1 MVEIEGDPLATK
13 RDRLESAFV
22 DIQEEK
28 GSQSSIDELFRND
41 SFSSTVVQAVIERQF
56 NIDAVACTGVPLLN
70 CVRLLC
76 SFLLSGEPGN
86 ILPDSSTR
94 VSVKSLALHCIG
106 VALNLYPEA
115 LLARVLPKEL
125 QGEGSSKQ
133 LVRDIFL
140 LKNHDDPQIKGSVAA
155 VIGHFIQASMKLC
168 IGNFNTWN
176 AKMAHKYETGRFFH
190 IKYHVNA
197 CLCKTAYF
205 STTLTI
211 PLHPFF

>member
-1 MVEIEGDPLATK
+1 MVEIEGDPLASK

-22 DIQEEK
+22 DIQEQE
-28 GSQSSIDELFRND
+28 GSQSSIDELFRNE
-41 SFSSTVVQAVIERQF
+41 SFSSTIVQAVIERQF
-56 NIDAVACTGVPLLN
+56 NIDAVACTDVPLLN

-86 ILPDSSTR
+86 VLPDSSTR

-106 VALNLYPEA
+106 AALSLYPEA
-115 LLARVLPKEL
+115 ILARVLPKEL

-140 LKNHDDPQIKGSVAA
+140 LKNHEDQQIKGSVTA

-168 IGNFNTWN
+168 IGNFNAWN
-176 AKMAHKYETGRFFH
+176 TKMALKYETGSLLFQ
-190 IKYHVNA
+190 
-197 CLCKTAYF
+197 
-205 STTLTI
+205 
-211 PLHPFF
+211 